1 MANARIQS
9 LLQQAVADHRAGR
22 LTQAGAAYAQ
32 LRGLAPR
39 LYDPYH
45 LGGVVALQQ
54 GRHAEAAALLEQA
67 CKLNPADAVCR
78 MRLALA
84 WLGAGRV
91 ADGLTALE
99 ALVKAQPAMAAAWDN
114 LGYARKLA
122 NDLAGGIAAH
132 RRAVELEPRNAPA
145 WHNLGLSLAMA
156 GDPGEAQRCHE
167 RTLALEPDHVRAGS
181 ARLLM
186 MQYDDGISRAARFA
200 AHREHGE
207 RLRRRAGPPVRC
219 ALPPDVPARLR
230 VGFLS
235 PDLRQH
241 SVAHF
246 IAPLLA
252 HLSPESFEVFLYH
265 DHAAEDAISA
275 RLQGVASRWRNVA
288 ACTDEAL
295 EKIIRDDAPHVL
307 VDLNAHTGRSRLAVF
322 ARRVAPVQ
330 VTYLGYPDTT
340 GLTEMDYRLTDARA
354 DPPGESEAWHTE
366 QLVRFSDCAWAWE
379 PPADAPEV
387 PPLPSTSGSGFVFGS
402 FNHLAK
408 LNAGTLSL
416 WGRVLAAVP
425 DSRLVLKSMGL
436 DIPAAAAALRE
447 RLTGAGIDPRRVELL
462 GPTAGIADHL
472 ALYRK
477 IDVTLDPYPYHGTTT
492 TCEALWMGRPVV
504 SLAGDRHASRV
515 GASLLAAVQRP
526 SWIAS
531 SPEDYVAIAERLA
544 RTQELT
550 ELGGRALRQ
559 AVAGSPL
566 LDHAGQAQRFGEA
579 LRAAFV
585 RAITPRGSA
594 AAT

>member
-1 MANARIQS
+1 
-9 LLQQAVADHRAGR
+9 VE
-22 LTQAGAAYAQ
+22 AGAAYAR

-39 LYDPYH
+39 LFDAHH

-54 GRHAEAAALLEQA
+54 GRHAEAATLLEQA
-67 CKLNPADAVCR
+67 CRLNPADAVCR
-78 MRLALA
+78 MRLGLA

-91 ADGLTALE
+91 SDGLAALE

-132 RRAVELEPRNAPA
+132 RKAVKLDPRNAPA

-156 GDPGEAQRCHE
+156 GEPAEAQRCHE
-167 RTLALEPDHVRAGS
+167 RALALDPDHVRAGS

-186 MQYDDGISRAARFA
+186 MQYDDGIPRAARFA
-200 AHREHGE
+200 AHREQGE
-207 RLRRRAGPPVRC
+207 RLRRRAGSVAPRAFPP
-219 ALPPDVPARLR
+219 AVPARLR

-252 HLSPESFEVFLYH
+252 HLPREAFELCLYH
-265 DHAAEDAISA
+265 DHASEDAISA
-275 RLQGVASRWRNVA
+275 RLKDVASRWRNVA
-288 ACTDEAL
+288 ACSDEAL
-295 EKIIRDDAPHVL
+295 EKIIREDAPHIL

-330 VTYLGYPDTT
+330 ITYLGYPDTT
-340 GLTEMDYRLTDARA
+340 GLAEMDFRLTDARA
-354 DPPGESEAWHTE
+354 DPPGEAEAWHTE
-366 QLVRFSDCAWAWE
+366 TLIRFSECAWAWE
-379 PPADAPEV
+379 PPSDAPDV
-387 PPLPSTSGSGFVFGS
+387 PPLPSAAGGGFTFGS

-408 LNAGTLSL
+408 LNAGTLAL
-416 WGRVLAAVP
+416 WSRVLAAVP

-436 DIPAAAAALRE
+436 DIPATASALRD
-447 RLTGAGIDPRRVELL
+447 RLAAVGIDPTRVEVL

-515 GASLLAAVQRP
+515 GASLLSAVNRP
-526 SWIAS
+526 GWIAS
-531 SPEDYVAIAERLA
+531 TPEDYVAIAARLA
-544 RTQELT
+544 RSRAPED
-550 ELGGRALRQ
+550 LGGPTLRE
-559 AVAGSPL
+559 AVAASLL
-566 LDHAGQAQRFGEA
+566 LDHAGQARRFGESLRGA
-579 LRAAFV
+579 LAHAIAGRTPAA
-585 RAITPRGSA
+585 SA
-594 AAT
+594 